1 MVGVKL
7 QWTIEDSFEL
17 KTKNIYK
24 IKTALHIFK
33 CHNRWCTPMQTLA
46 SMYTKVNGNC
56 QVYKTL

>member
-46 SMYTKVNGNC
+46 SMYT
-56 QVYKTL
+56 

>member
-33 CHNRWCTPMQTLA
+33 CHNRWCTQCKPWPLCTHRW
-46 SMYTKVNGNC
+46 
-56 QVYKTL
+56 